1 VFSFNLTSQFVSFFA
16 ILAVASAGVIQQQVY
31 QPAYQPALIQ
41 KAEYAPVAYAQPA
54 TVVKKIVD
62 DYDYSPQYA
71 YSYNINDALTGDQKS
86 QHETREG
93 DVVKGQYSL
102 VDADGKLRTVDY
114 TADPIHGFNA
124 VVSRQDIGHKVIAQP
139 AAIIKSAPVAYQAA
153 PIAYQ
158 SAPIAYQSAPIVKTV
173 AAAPAYYQSA
183 PIVKTVAAAP
193 AYYQSAPIVKTVA
206 AAPAYYQ
213 SAPIVKTVA
222 AAPAYYQSAPIV
234 KTVAAAPAYYQSAP
248 IVKTVAAAPAY
259 YQASPAYNQYHH

>member
-1 VFSFNLTSQFVSFFA
+1 
-16 ILAVASAGVIQQQVY
+16 LAVVSAGVIQQQVY

-71 YSYNINDALTGDQKS
+71 FSYGINDALTGDQKS

-124 VVSRQDIGHKVIAQP
+124 VVSRQDIGQKVIAQP
-139 AAIIKSAPVAYQAA
+139 AAIIKSAPVAYQA
-153 PIAYQ
+153 
-158 SAPIAYQSAPIVKTV
+158 APIAYQSAPIVKTV

-193 AYYQSAPIVKTVA
+193 AYYQSPAAYQASPIA
-206 AAPAYYQ
+206 YQ

-234 KTVAAAPAYYQSAP
+234 KTVAAAPAYYQSPAAYQASPIAYQSAP